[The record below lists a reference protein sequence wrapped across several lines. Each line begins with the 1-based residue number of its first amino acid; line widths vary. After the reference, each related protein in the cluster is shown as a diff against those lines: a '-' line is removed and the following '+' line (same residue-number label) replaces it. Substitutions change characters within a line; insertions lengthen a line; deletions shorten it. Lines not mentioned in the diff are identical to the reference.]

1 MTVTESEHGAPDVSV
16 IIPSYNTAEA
26 VLEAVRS
33 VFEHTRA
40 ALELVVVDD
49 CSTDGTAARIRA
61 DCPQAEVI
69 VQPRRSGFAAACNA
83 GISQAR
89 APLILLLNSDIIV
102 NDDAIDR
109 MIAFVRESGAD
120 ACGCR
125 LVAPDGTPQ
134 PYSIRVPTVRQVIRA
149 AFGGRAVADEPDDGP
164 AEVEC
169 LQGSCLMMTRDAI
182 ELTGRWDERFFLY
195 CEDIDWCIRAR
206 NAGLRLFYLPD
217 IVMVHH
223 RGLST
228 SAEVQRLTVQYH
240 RSVWRL
246 YRKHFAAKHGGIANA
261 LAFAGLT
268 ARCAA
273 TLIVNVF
280 RKHRSPRW

>member
-1 MTVTESEHGAPDVSV
+1 VTESEQIDPDISV
-16 IIPSYNTAEA
+16 IIPSYNTADA
-26 VLEAVRS
+26 VLEAARS
-33 VFEHTRA
+33 VLEHTSA
-40 ALELVVVDD
+40 ALELIVVDD

-61 DCPQAEVI
+61 DCAQAQVH
-69 VQPRRSGFAAACNA
+69 VQPKRSGFAAACNA
-83 GISQAR
+83 GISRAR

-109 MIAFVRESGAD
+109 MIMFMSESGAD

-134 PYSIRVPTVRQVIRA
+134 PYSIRVPTVRQAIQA
-149 AFGGRAVADEPDDGP
+149 ALGLTTMPDEPRDGP

-182 ELTGRWDERFFLY
+182 ELIGRWDDGFFLY

-206 NAGLRLFYLPD
+206 NAGLRLFYLPQ

-228 SAEVQRLTVQYH
+228 SAEFQRLTVQYH
-240 RSVWRL
+240 RSIWRL
-246 YRKHFAAKHGGIANA
+246 YRKHFAAQHGAIAN
-261 LAFAGLT
+261 GLT
-268 ARCAA
+268 FVGLVTRCAV
-273 TLIVNVF
+273 TLIVNIF
-280 RKHRSPRW
+280 RKRKSPRW